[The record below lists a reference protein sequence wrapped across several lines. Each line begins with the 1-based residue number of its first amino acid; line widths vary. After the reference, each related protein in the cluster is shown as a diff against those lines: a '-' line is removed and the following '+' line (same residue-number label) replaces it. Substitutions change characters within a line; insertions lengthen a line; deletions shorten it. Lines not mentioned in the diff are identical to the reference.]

1 MVEAPMPERVFAAV
15 GLFESPEAL
24 LEAAARLKGKC
35 EGRLEAYTPYPVHG
49 MEKAL
54 GLRRSPLAGMVLV
67 MGILGAMAAMLF
79 QGFTSALDYPVITS
93 GKPPFSWQ
101 AFVPV
106 MFEGMVFFAAF
117 TAGLGMLVLLNRLPF
132 FAHPLLA
139 APLISA
145 ITRDGLA
152 LAIEADAGLA
162 DPDAARVALAAA
174 GALRVELV
182 ALPEAER
189 PASAHILSRGLLAI
203 AVACVV
209 AGLGTYWAVK
219 LFPVLPPMVHMFEQ
233 PRVGPQQAS
242 TFFKDGR
249 AMRMPVA
256 GTVAQGHL
264 PYLAT
269 NEGEAAALVNPLP
282 RTEVVLERG
291 QKVYGVYCAVCHGA
305 TGNGV
310 PTLTAAY
317 GAKPAN
323 LVADPVASYTD
334 GRLYHTLMVGKNAMP
349 SYAVDIPEGDR
360 WAVVHFLRVLQRSQ
374 NAKDED
380 IP

>member
-1 MVEAPMPERVFAAV
+1 MPERIFAAV
-15 GLFESPEAL
+15 GLFDSAEAL
-24 LEAAARLKGKC
+24 LQGAARLKGKC

-67 MGILGAMAAMLF
+67 MGILGATAAMLF
-79 QGFTSALDYPVITS
+79 QGFTSAFDYPVITS
-93 GKPPFSWQ
+93 GKAPFSWQ

-145 ITRDGLA
+145 ITRDRLA
-152 LAIEADAGLA
+152 LAIEAEGGLA
-162 DPDAARVALAAA
+162 DPSAARAALAAV
-174 GALRVELV
+174 GAVQVELV
-182 ALPEAER
+182 ALPALER
-189 PASAHILSRGLLAI
+189 PAPAHILSRGLLAI
-203 AVACVV
+203 ALACLG
-209 AGLGTYWAVK
+209 AGIATYWAVK
-219 LFPVLPPMVHMFEQ
+219 LFPVLPPMVHMLSQ
-233 PRVGPQQAS
+233 PRVGPQQESA
-242 TFFKDGR
+242 FFKDGR
-249 AMRMPVA
+249 AMRTPVP
-256 GTVAQGHL
+256 GTVARGQL
-264 PYLAT
+264 PYLIAS
-269 NEGEAAALVNPLP
+269 EDEAGALVNPLP
-282 RTEVVLERG
+282 RTEAVLKRG
-291 QKVYGVYCAVCHGA
+291 QKVYAVYCAVCHGA
-305 TGNGV
+305 TGDGV
-310 PTLTAAY
+310 PSLTGAY

-323 LVADPVASYTD
+323 LVSGAIAAYPD
-334 GRLYHTLMVGKNAMP
+334 GRYYHTIMVGKNAMP
-349 SYAVDIPEGDR
+349 SYAGDISEHDR